1 MDGGRIR
8 RLEEVAAAGAGA
20 GVGRVGSWLALLVVL
35 GCSRQMSE
43 VDAIRVGIRAR
54 PFGKQAGQKRPWNTN
69 DRSLQCTSEK
79 TSKQGQ
85 KTSKQGKQL
94 DFDHV
99 WDEEVPQGT
108 HTIHSE
114 FTRPVVDSVMNGY
127 HGTVAMYGQT
137 GSGKT
142 YTMFGDK
149 KAGVPGLV
157 DLCVEQLFETIAQQ
171 TDKDFM
177 VRVAYIE
184 IYNETVRDLLNPS
197 ARALKVRHSA

>member
-1 MDGGRIR
+1 MP
-8 RLEEVAAAGAGA
+8 
-20 GVGRVGSWLALLVVL
+20 
-35 GCSRQMSE
+35 E

-54 PFGKQAGQKRPWNTN
+54 PFGKQAGQSRPWNTN
-69 DRSLQCTSEK
+69 DKSLQCLTEK

-85 KTSKQGKQL
+85 TTSRLGKQL

-108 HTIHSE
+108 HTIHRE
-114 FTRPVVDSVMNGY
+114 FTRPVVESVMNGY

-149 KAGVPGLV
+149 RAGVPGLV
-157 DLCVEQLFETIAQQ
+157 DLCVEQLFETIAEQ
-171 TDKDFM
+171 TDKEYM
-177 VRVAYIE
+177 VRVAYFE

-197 ARALKVRHSA
+197 ARALKVRHSACVPTYCLRPVSWLKLNVWVWCTVTADFTLTPKK

>member
-1 MDGGRIR
+1 MA
-8 RLEEVAAAGAGA
+8 V
-20 GVGRVGSWLALLVVL
+20 LALLVAL
-35 GCSRQMSE
+35 GCSWKMSE

-54 PFGKQAGQKRPWNTN
+54 PFGKQAGQKRPWITN
-69 DRSLQCTSEK
+69 DKSLQCTAEK

-85 KTSKQGKQL
+85 KISKQGKQL

-108 HTIHSE
+108 QTIHSE

-171 TDKDFM
+171 TDKEYM

-184 IYNETVRDLLNPS
+184 IYNESVRDLLNPS